1 MQSTDQVEEI
11 ILVFLTGQNKDGEDM
26 LLLINTIRANT
37 EEWRKERGFG
47 GFVSVIIIVS
57 I

>member
-26 LLLINTIRANT
+26 LHLINTIRANT
-37 EEWRKERGFG
+37 EEWKK
-47 GFVSVIIIVS
+47 
-57 I
+57 